1 MLRPS
6 FLLLASAQGRP
17 ALDEAHPLV
26 SAAGLLDTSATHP
39 LVSPAGSVGS
49 RQSATGARSPPPVN
63 LPSGGR

>member
-26 SAAGLLDTSATHP
+26 SAAGLLDSHP
-39 LVSPAGSVGS
+39 TPPLASPAGWAGFAVP
-49 RQSATGARSPPPVN
+49 TPCP
-63 LPSGGR
+63 LP

>member
-26 SAAGLLDTSATHP
+26 SAAGLLDTSAAHP
-39 LVSPAGSVGS
+39 L
-49 RQSATGARSPPPVN
+49 PPPVRIESYYPI
-63 LPSGGR
+63 LFRTGGGRFYIV

>member
-39 LVSPAGSVGS
+39 L
-49 RQSATGARSPPPVN
+49 PPPVRIESYYPI
-63 LPSGGR
+63 LFRTGGGRFYIV